1 MIKTSQPKSELL
13 IRKTAGVCGGE
24 ACIRNTRIPVWVL
37 VSLKRQGIQNSDLLR
52 NYPDLNLDTTWRPP
66 GVIRATI
73 LMKLTLPFGPM
84 RKTSFHGQPLCRREL
99 S

>member
-52 NYPDLNLDTTWRPP
+52 NYPDLNLDDLAAAWSYQSHNSDEIDAT
-66 GVIRATI
+66 IRAN
-73 LMKLTLPFGPM
+73 
-84 RKTSFHGQPLCRREL
+84 EED
-99 S
+99 